1 MMKKATII
9 LMFLA
14 VAIAAMAQW
23 PAPSRAVSSTQRVV
37 GYTTSDAIDKQN
49 VGTGYAG
56 THAVGALVPADMLKP
71 YVGCK
76 VVGLRFA
83 LGASATTSRVFVR
96 PLDSEG
102 ILADAD
108 SVTQSVWHPHSGWN
122 EVMFNGVKGYTIRQG
137 EGLFFGFD
145 VTETAEQAQ
154 TKTGILATADGSQ
167 SYGFLVLGNFGSGE
181 GLYAINGK
189 GLLCVQLI
197 VDISSLPSKSMKFT
211 HMTNGYQYKQP
222 GDLIDFFVQYQNTG
236 RDTIRNYTINYTL
249 DGGQPVSLDTADVVA
264 GGALSSIERVFNLP
278 ADIASGPHVL
288 RVYITQADGV
298 PMGDDTFI
306 ADTFSVYREKYARQQ
321 TYLEQYADAA
331 SPYTAGC
338 FDAMATAVQGLKGNV
353 AYVNIYREGNPLAC
367 DKAGSLCQDYAYT
380 YPSFTMDRS
389 YYPGE
394 AHVAYDLNYYVLTAP
409 ALVAGMMQELL
420 QDEHSNPAFAQLQIA
435 PQYDAATRNLTL
447 TVSGT
452 TTSEAP
458 AIFGDLGLTLMLT
471 EDSVASPQAV
481 YNAATGSTSTVRQ
494 YMHNHVLRDVLTAVR
509 GDKLQLQGNA
519 FTATYSNTLPAGVN
533 PARMTAVAMVSRYV
547 DPSGSSTVGLKH
559 MDILNANSISL
570 KDAVTGLAVTHVTPA
585 GPALYYT
592 LDGRQVTPSEA
603 THGIYIV
610 KQANGQYKKIMR

>member
-9 LMFLA
+9 LMFLT

-56 THAVGALVPADMLKP
+56 THAVGALVTADMLKP

-122 EVMFNGVKGYTIRQG
+122 EVMLNGVKGYTIRQG

-298 PMGDDTFI
+298 PMGE
-306 ADTFSVYREKYARQQ
+306 VKRRARAQK
-321 TYLEQYADAA
+321 
-331 SPYTAGC
+331 
-338 FDAMATAVQGLKGNV
+338 V
-353 AYVNIYREGNPLAC
+353 
-367 DKAGSLCQDYAYT
+367 
-380 YPSFTMDRS
+380 
-389 YYPGE
+389 
-394 AHVAYDLNYYVLTAP
+394 
-409 ALVAGMMQELL
+409 ALVAQ
-420 QDEHSNPAFAQLQIA
+420 HI
-435 PQYDAATRNLTL
+435 
-447 TVSGT
+447 
-452 TTSEAP
+452 
-458 AIFGDLGLTLMLT
+458 
-471 EDSVASPQAV
+471 
-481 YNAATGSTSTVRQ
+481 
-494 YMHNHVLRDVLTAVR
+494 
-509 GDKLQLQGNA
+509 
-519 FTATYSNTLPAGVN
+519 
-533 PARMTAVAMVSRYV
+533 
-547 DPSGSSTVGLKH
+547 
-559 MDILNANSISL
+559 
-570 KDAVTGLAVTHVTPA
+570 
-585 GPALYYT
+585 
-592 LDGRQVTPSEA
+592 
-603 THGIYIV
+603 
-610 KQANGQYKKIMR
+610 ANGL

>member
-1 MMKKATII
+1 MMKKTTII
-9 LMFLA
+9 LMFLT

-56 THAVGALVPADMLKP
+56 THAVGALVTADMLKP

-122 EVMFNGVKGYTIRQG
+122 EVMLNGVKGYTIRQG

-236 RDTIRNYTINYTL
+236 RDTIGQYTINYTL

-321 TYLEQYADAA
+321 TYLEQYADAQSA
-331 SPYTAGC
+331 YTAGC
-338 FDAMATAVQGLKGNV
+338 FDAMQSAVTAMKGSV
-353 AYVNIYREGNPLAC
+353 AYVNVYRDGNPLAC
-367 DKAGSLCQDYAYT
+367 NEASSLSQDYAYT

-394 AHVAYDLNYYVLTAP
+394 AHVAYDLNNYVLVAP
-409 ALVAGMMQELL
+409 SLVAGMMQELL
-420 QDEHSNPAFAQLQIA
+420 QDEHRNPAFAQLSID
-435 PQYDAATRNLTL
+435 PKYDATTRNLTL

-452 TTSEAP
+452 TTSEAH
-458 AIFGDLGLTLMLT
+458 AIFGDLALTLMLT
-471 EDSVASPQAV
+471 EDSVVSPQVV
-481 YNAATGSTSTVRQ
+481 YNASTQTASTVRQ
-494 YMHNHVLRDVLTAVR
+494 YTHNHVLRSIITATR
-509 GDKLQLQGNA
+509 GDKLQLDGNT
-519 FTATYSNTLPAGVN
+519 FTATYRVALPQSVD
-533 PARMTAVAMVSRYV
+533 PAHATVVGLVTRYV
-547 DPSGSSTVGLKH
+547 DPSAPIGIKR
-559 MDILNANSISL
+559 MDVLNANAVSL
-570 KDAVTGLAVTHVTPA
+570 KNAASGVTTVRTATQSKPV
-585 GPALYYT
+585 YYR
-592 LDGRQVTPSEA
+592 LDGTQVSPDEA
-603 THGIYIV
+603 QHGIFIV
-610 KQANGQYKKIMR
+610 RYGDGTVKKIMR